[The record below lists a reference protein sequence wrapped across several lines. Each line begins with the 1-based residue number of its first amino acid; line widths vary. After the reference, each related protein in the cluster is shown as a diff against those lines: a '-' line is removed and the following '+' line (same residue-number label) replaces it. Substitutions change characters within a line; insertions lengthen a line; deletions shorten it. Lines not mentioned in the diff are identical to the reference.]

1 MILLTRLKLILRNWR
16 RNKLFSITAIISLII
31 GFACCNLLT
40 AFVINEWK
48 ISEGSPDKNRIFVL
62 KTDNPMT
69 LETTKEKS
77 SFILKQIPP
86 LFKEKYPEINT
97 FCRFQ
102 SDDES
107 SVFEADDFKSNKL
120 IFLHADKNI
129 NEFFN
134 IPVIAGN
141 LQTTLSNPGEA
152 AITSNWAKK
161 VFGSINV
168 LGKSFF
174 YHGENGTSLQK
185 ITTIIDDSFASSFI
199 TFDILL
205 PLDEKT
211 YFGGVT
217 FLKLKK
223 SQDSVSLLQKLD
235 SDIDELPRFDNNCK
249 YYLQSLTDFYFDKSE
264 TQSNWNFI
272 LKRDSLFMYIG
283 IITALAILFVA
294 CFNFINLYLVRL
306 FKADTNNSIQ
316 KILGAS
322 SQQLQ
327 KQILLESF
335 LVTIIGFGISI
346 ILVIII
352 LPFFNNLFNAHLS
365 ISFLQDKTVLL
376 FYLILITI
384 LTFIPAIY
392 LGIKFDKKGFGKSLV
407 EKTSERKTIFSNTMI
422 SIQFGFSVLLIIA
435 AFIYTKQLN
444 FISKT
449 ANINPNLIEIKG
461 TDVTGDDLQFYK
473 NEVNKL
479 SYVEA
484 STISSTGFLNS
495 WIELGDDNVSIL
507 IYKMDY
513 DFLKVHNIILK
524 EGNGFTENIQADTK
538 QTIVNETLINK
549 YKIKEPLGRTIS
561 LLGKDITIIGVVK
574 DFYTE
579 PFSVKVKPTMIQ
591 PFYVK
596 TGSYAQ
602 TLEIKLKKGTRQTA
616 LANLNKLWAASF
628 PDKTFTYSFLA
639 DDFQA
644 LHKDYKQ
651 LAEMIG
657 IFTIISILLTAFGLF
672 AIAWYAVERR
682 TKEIGI
688 RKVNGAKISEIIA
701 MLNKDFIKWVAI
713 AFLVSCPVAYYVM
726 SSWLENFAYKAT
738 ISWWIFA
745 FAGFLTLGIA
755 LLTVSWQ
762 SWRAATQNPIEAL
775 RYE

>member
-1 MILLTRLKLILRNWR
+1 MILLTRLRLILRNWR

-107 SVFEADDFKSNKL
+107 SVFEADEFKSNKL
-120 IFLHADKNI
+120 IFLHADINI

-152 AITSNWAKK
+152 AITSSWAKK
-161 VFGSINV
+161 VFGSTNV

-174 YHGENGTSLQK
+174 YHGQNGTSLQK
-185 ITTIIDDSFASSFI
+185 ITTIIDNSFASSFI

-235 SDIDELPRFDNNCK
+235 SDIEELPRLDNNCK

-294 CFNFINLYLVRL
+294 CINFINLYLVRL
-306 FKADTNNSIQ
+306 FKSDTNNSIQ

-335 LVTIIGFGISI
+335 LVTIIGFGTSI
-346 ILVIII
+346 LLVIII
-352 LPFFNNLFNAHLS
+352 LPFFNKIFNARLS
-365 ISFLQDKTVLL
+365 ISFLQDRTVLL

-407 EKTSERKTIFSNTMI
+407 RKTSGQKIIFSNTMI
-422 SIQFGFSVLLIIA
+422 SMQFGFSVLLIIA
-435 AFIYTKQLN
+435 AFIYTKQL
-444 FISKT
+444 
-449 ANINPNLIEIKG
+449 
-461 TDVTGDDLQFYK
+461 
-473 NEVNKL
+473 
-479 SYVEA
+479 
-484 STISSTGFLNS
+484 ST
-495 WIELGDDNVSIL
+495 
-507 IYKMDY
+507 
-513 DFLKVHNIILK
+513 
-524 EGNGFTENIQADTK
+524 
-538 QTIVNETLINK
+538 
-549 YKIKEPLGRTIS
+549 
-561 LLGKDITIIGVVK
+561 
-574 DFYTE
+574 
-579 PFSVKVKPTMIQ
+579 
-591 PFYVK
+591 
-596 TGSYAQ
+596 
-602 TLEIKLKKGTRQTA
+602 
-616 LANLNKLWAASF
+616 
-628 PDKTFTYSFLA
+628 
-639 DDFQA
+639 
-644 LHKDYKQ
+644 
-651 LAEMIG
+651 
-657 IFTIISILLTAFGLF
+657 
-672 AIAWYAVERR
+672 
-682 TKEIGI
+682 
-688 RKVNGAKISEIIA
+688 
-701 MLNKDFIKWVAI
+701 
-713 AFLVSCPVAYYVM
+713 
-726 SSWLENFAYKAT
+726 
-738 ISWWIFA
+738 
-745 FAGFLTLGIA
+745 
-755 LLTVSWQ
+755 
-762 SWRAATQNPIEAL
+762 
-775 RYE
+775 